1 MYKVKETFE
10 YLVNDPNNFC
20 SVHDALEMDTSMP
33 CPCWEGSKVPVNE
46 KGEEESIPWGNS
58 EVSITDIGNIVKI
71 DKDTLLKLIKNSEKL
86 STLEE
91 WGVDNWINYGE
102 AMQYLDDS
110 PDEVLLKQY
119 LVIDFETKKVL
130 FIDLDSTLIKTISGK
145 TFPEDITDFRVQL
158 PVLDKIIEK
167 MPNLSM
173 FFIVSNQGG
182 LKTLTDKRIFN
193 YKIWA
198 VEDICYGY
206 FINKLNNFSYSDSLY
221 CCSMDKNNTYRKP
234 NTGMLEQLYYQYKV
248 ESKDECIMIGD
259 ASGKSGDFSDSD
271 KRCASRFF
279 IDYIDVRDFLEL

>member
-119 LVIDFETKKVL
+119 LDVDFETKKVL

-167 MPNLSM
+167 MPNLNM

-193 YKIWA
+193 YKIWS
-198 VEDICYGY
+198 VEGICHGY
-206 FINKLNNFSYSDSLY
+206 LLINLIIFHIVIACIVVLWIRMILIENLILECQNNYTINTKQSLK
-221 CCSMDKNNTYRKP
+221 MNV
-234 NTGMLEQLYYQYKV
+234 L
-248 ESKDECIMIGD
+248 
-259 ASGKSGDFSDSD
+259 
-271 KRCASRFF
+271 
-279 IDYIDVRDFLEL
+279 

>member
-1 MYKVKETFE
+1 MFFNKTFTDELSSIKSAFQSTHDKTASLIERMNTEITSKENSIKELQYEIKEIESIKAQADNFVTNLKNILALMYKVKETFE

-119 LVIDFETKKVL
+119 LD
-130 FIDLDSTLIKTISGK
+130 D
-145 TFPEDITDFRVQL
+145 
-158 PVLDKIIEK
+158 
-167 MPNLSM
+167 
-173 FFIVSNQGG
+173 
-182 LKTLTDKRIFN
+182 
-193 YKIWA
+193 
-198 VEDICYGY
+198 
-206 FINKLNNFSYSDSLY
+206 
-221 CCSMDKNNTYRKP
+221 
-234 NTGMLEQLYYQYKV
+234 
-248 ESKDECIMIGD
+248 
-259 ASGKSGDFSDSD
+259 
-271 KRCASRFF
+271 
-279 IDYIDVRDFLEL
+279 